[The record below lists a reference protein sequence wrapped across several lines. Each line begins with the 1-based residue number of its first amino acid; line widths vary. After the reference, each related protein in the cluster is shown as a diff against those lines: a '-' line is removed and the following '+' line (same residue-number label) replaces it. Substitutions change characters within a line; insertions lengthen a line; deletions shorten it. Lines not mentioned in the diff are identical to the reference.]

1 MGQRPANPPMD
12 YQEMLSMNRDR
23 QAGRLHTGDSSA
35 VVSTLIKNAAK
46 ELSSMGRISLND
58 TATIRQKT
66 FEYLDACK
74 ETGVVPAK
82 TGLAR
87 AFGVSRQAIDDFM
100 KRNPTHETSLF
111 LDVVL
116 DAFVEVLTNSALYG
130 GTNIIMSIFLSKA
143 IYKLRDN
150 TTLEIVN
157 TSASDNDYST
167 PEQIARKYNTLPA
180 D

>member
-1 MGQRPANPPMD
+1 MIAEAVGEILKLLHRQSTFVDDEDVSGGECSHIWRHNIRN
-12 YQEMLSMNRDR
+12 QEEVFVTDR
-23 QAGRLHTGDSSA
+23 CDSRRNDCA
-35 VVSTLIKNAAK
+35 RNNIGVNFALLDK
-46 ELSSMGRISLND
+46 EL
-58 TATIRQKT
+58 
-66 FEYLDACK
+66 
-74 ETGVVPAK
+74 
-82 TGLAR
+82 
-87 AFGVSRQAIDDFM
+87 
-100 KRNPTHETSLF
+100 
-111 LDVVL
+111 VL